1 MGAGGHTGSF
11 VVAELRRRGM
21 TPIPCG
27 RATDLDLALRDAD
40 AVINCAGPFAATARP
55 VIEAAIRAGIAYLDV
70 TAELEVVTDTFA
82 SYAEA
87 GIPIVP
93 AVAFYGG
100 LADLLATAAM
110 GDWPVADHLTIAYA
124 LSGWRPTPG
133 ARATGRVSAQ
143 RRNGRRIA
151 YTSHRLQPRAGDAPR
166 TEWTFPAPIGT
177 RPVVGEFTMADSAT
191 IPTHLDTPEISTY
204 MSSNAVDDLHAPDP
218 SGPVAVDERGRS
230 AQTFLVEVV
239 ATGRWRGTPRGG
251 QWQGHLC
258 GHGAPGRRGSLSN
271 TGRSGRHRRRRL
283 GRRTLRR
290 NGLPELTQPG
300 TPDPEVTAAG
310 LGSVPN
316 DDPGQCL
323 AHAGQRVDTR
333 TSRAP
338 GTKCGFASVTC
349 VRRLIDDP
357 GARDRLPHRR
367 RAVPDRNV
375 LHAGDSG
382 GHGCGP
388 ADARRQVGGA

>member
-1 MGAGGHTGSF
+1 MNERVAVMGAGGHTGSF

-27 RATDLDLALRDAD
+27 RATDLDLALRGAD
-40 AVINCAGPFAATARP
+40 AVINCAGPFAATAAP
-55 VIEAAIRAGIAYLDV
+55 VIESAIRVGIPYLDV

-82 SYAEA
+82 GYAEA

-124 LSGWRPTPG
+124 LSSWRPTRG
-133 ARATGRVSAQ
+133 TRATGRVSAQ

-151 YTSHRLQPRAGDAPR
+151 YTGHRLQFRAGDPPR

-177 RPVVGEFTMADSAT
+177 RPVVGEFTMADSTT

-239 ATGRWRGTPRGG
+239 A
-251 QWQGHLC
+251 
-258 GHGAPGRRGSLSN
+258 
-271 TGRSGRHRRRRL
+271 RSG
-283 GRRTLRR
+283 GV
-290 NGLPELTQPG
+290 E
-300 TPDPEVTAAG
+300 
-310 LGSVPN
+310 
-316 DDPGQCL
+316 
-323 AHAGQRVDTR
+323 
-333 TSRAP
+333 
-338 GTKCGFASVTC
+338 
-349 VRRLIDDP
+349 
-357 GARDRLPHRR
+357 R
-367 RAVPDRNV
+367 RAVASGRDIYAVTAPLVVEAAVRI
-375 LHAGDSG
+375 LTGAGDTPGVASVG
-382 GHGCGP
+382 
-388 ADARRQVGGA
+388 ARFDAKDFLSSLSPEHLTLG